1 MSLKDEVDYV
11 KEDRQDLVARLMGA
25 QAMGHFLLNAY
36 SALKSYG
43 VDFMKLPEWQD
54 QTELEEAAKLKP
66 HAAQWKVLNYM
77 TRLENAL
84 RAAIRRRQFKVHDN
98 KPGPEKP
105 E

>member
-1 MSLKDEVDYV
+1 MRLKDEVDFV

-36 SALKSYG
+36 SALRSYG

-54 QTELEEAAKLKP
+54 QKELEDAAKLKP
-66 HAAQWKVLNYM
+66 HAAQWKVLNYT

-84 RAAIRRRQFKVHDN
+84 KAAIRRKQFKVHDF
-98 KPGPEKP
+98 KPDPDKP